1 MIYMII
7 GSRRSGLALMEQERM
22 RKWSFITNHGL
33 VLAAIADN
41 PDSTA
46 RAIGDMVGIT
56 ERATHKIITD
66 LEDEGYIT
74 RSKAGR
80 RNAYSIHADA
90 SLNEIFGKKAK
101 AKELLAMLGL

>member
-1 MIYMII
+1 
-7 GSRRSGLALMEQERM
+7 M
-22 RKWSFITNHGL
+22 RKWSFVTNHGL
-33 VLAAIADN
+33 VLAAIASS

-74 RSKAGR
+74 KTKSGR
-80 RNAYSIHADA
+80 RNAYSVHVNIP
-90 SLNEIFGKKAK
+90 LGEVFGENAK
-101 AKELLAMLGL
+101 AKELLAMLD

>member
-1 MIYMII
+1 
-7 GSRRSGLALMEQERM
+7 M
-22 RKWSFITNHGL
+22 RKWSFVTNHGL
-33 VLAAIADN
+33 ILAAIAGN

-74 RSKAGR
+74 KSKSGR
-80 RNAYSIHADA
+80 RNAYSIHADVP
-90 SLNEIFGKKAK
+90 LGETFGEKAR
-101 AKELLAMLGL
+101 AKELLSMLGL

>member
-1 MIYMII
+1 
-7 GSRRSGLALMEQERM
+7 M
-22 RKWSFITNHGL
+22 RKWSFVTNHGL
-33 VLAAIADN
+33 VLAAIAGN

-74 RSKAGR
+74 KSKSGR
-80 RNAYSIHADA
+80 RNAYSIHADIP
-90 SLNEIFGKKAK
+90 LGEIFGEKAD
-101 AKELLAMLGL
+101 AKELLSMLGP

>member
-1 MIYMII
+1 
-7 GSRRSGLALMEQERM
+7 M
-22 RKWSFITNHGL
+22 RKWSFVTNHGL
-33 VLAAIADN
+33 VLAAIAGN

-74 RSKAGR
+74 KSKSGR
-80 RNAYSIHADA
+80 RNAYAVHVDV
-90 SLNEIFGKKAK
+90 SLNEILGEKAT
-101 AKELLAMLGL
+101 AKELLAMLGLK